1 MSKVRRIAV
10 LLLASL
16 IIDSVAAR
24 ITFSGD
30 TPGKL
35 VPVRIGIASRGIM
48 DLPLFLTQE
57 RGFFRDEGLDVEL
70 VLMKAIQ
77 TVQALVGGT
86 IDFGAA
92 TGTSVSAAVNGA
104 DVRVVMAMMERPSFD
119 LIAQPNITSV
129 QQLRGKRIGVS
140 AVGSLGEILARQI
153 LIAHQVP
160 PDQVTILP
168 LGISNLTYGAL
179 KGGVIEAIMAPIPTT
194 FIAQD
199 EGFRK
204 LAAGGD
210 FYRAI
215 QGGLATTRRTISE
228 RPEVV
233 TRAIRAILRALRFFK
248 NNKKDG
254 IEFIKGPFLELG
266 RESNRYAERVYDAA
280 VRAYLLSGSVDEKL
294 QREMIADASK
304 RVKPRQPVTPD
315 RVFDF
320 SFAHKISD
328 SIR

>member
-1 MSKVRRIAV
+1 MVDFSPNSA
-10 LLLASL
+10 LL
-16 IIDSVAAR
+16 R
-24 ITFSGD
+24 
-30 TPGKL
+30 
-35 VPVRIGIASRGIM
+35 
-48 DLPLFLTQE
+48 
-57 RGFFRDEGLDVEL
+57 
-70 VLMKAIQ
+70 LMEK
-77 TVQALVGGT
+77 
-86 IDFGAA
+86 
-92 TGTSVSAAVNGA
+92 
-104 DVRVVMAMMERPSFD
+104 PSFD
-119 LIAQPNITSV
+119 LIAQPSITSI

-153 LIAHQVP
+153 LLANQVP

-204 LAAGGD
+204 LATGGD
-210 FYRAI
+210 FYRAV

-248 NNKKDG
+248 SDKKEG
-254 IEFIKGPFLELG
+254 IVFIKGPFLELG
-266 RESNRYAERVYDAA
+266 RESDRYAERVYDAA

-304 RVKPRQPVTPD
+304 RVKPRQPVAPD
-315 RVFDF
+315 GAFDF
-320 SFAHKISD
+320 SFAHKVNEAL
-328 SIR
+328 R